1 VSMTASSSRTGRSRI
16 NRTTSWLRPA
26 EALRDA
32 GTLLALCAIARLA
45 TLDEAEASRDLLNH
59 FDTSAWA
66 VSILLILADLLLP
79 VRQASVITRR
89 DLWHR
94 AVNPNRNSRASS
106 LTVCLVTC

>member
-1 VSMTASSSRTGRSRI
+1 MPVPCSPCAP
-16 NRTTSWLRPA
+16 LRVWRP
-26 EALRDA
+26 LTRRKRR
-32 GTLLALCAIARLA
+32 GTFSTI
-45 TLDEAEASRDLLNH
+45 